1 MIGPLCEAVNSRRL
15 GDAFV
20 VPANSALRLR
30 SLALTVW
37 SCGPTNGNDEIRRRC
52 ARRVVPTC
60 PRRHTL
66 LSGHKKTPQRF
77 SNFGQ
82 SSQNA
87 NSLLKRLLGP
97 RAVHVSVSKEE
108 STRSLRIVCRF
119 RLEQQASCTFACCAT
134 QSKLSDRDATTG
146 ELIHSVEMP
155 GAPETVPS
163 YGMLPIADLLAKLQ
177 SSPTGYSLVEFK
189 GSKLRRLGPT
199 IVLLPGLAGRST
211 FIDHLAFGVE
221 IDGWALCWRQC
232 FHRNQQRPVGQLDV
246 QCLVGRR

>member
-1 MIGPLCEAVNSRRL
+1 MERRRQLAPKCMRSGRSPHREMCVNIQSYCANPICERETLFYMTQPIWALRWWSKKSLCRVPLGVTILSLQTSYKFECSGDGCVLDTWQCSVIGPLCEAVKSRRR

-97 RAVHVSVSKEE
+97 RKVHVSVSKEE

-134 QSKLSDRDATTG
+134 QSKLTS
-146 ELIHSVEMP
+146 
-155 GAPETVPS
+155 
-163 YGMLPIADLLAKLQ
+163 
-177 SSPTGYSLVEFK
+177 F
-189 GSKLRRLGPT
+189 GPT
-199 IVLLPGLAGRST
+199 SLQLLVS
-211 FIDHLAFGVE
+211 
-221 IDGWALCWRQC
+221 
-232 FHRNQQRPVGQLDV
+232 
-246 QCLVGRR
+246 

>member
-1 MIGPLCEAVNSRRL
+1 MIRNCTPPIQPCYVLGPLCEAVKSQRR

-37 SCGPTNGNDEIRRRC
+37 SGGPTNGNDEIRRRC

-66 LSGHKKTPQRF
+66 LSKRKKTPQRV
-77 SNFGQ
+77 SNFGLIA
-82 SSQNA
+82 QNA

-97 RAVHVSVSKEE
+97 KAVHVSVSKEE

-134 QSKLSDRDATTG
+134 QSKLTSFG
-146 ELIHSVEMP
+146 PNS
-155 GAPETVPS
+155 
-163 YGMLPIADLLAKLQ
+163 LLL
-177 SSPTGYSLVEFK
+177 LV
-189 GSKLRRLGPT
+189 S
-199 IVLLPGLAGRST
+199 
-211 FIDHLAFGVE
+211 
-221 IDGWALCWRQC
+221 
-232 FHRNQQRPVGQLDV
+232 
-246 QCLVGRR
+246 